1 MAISFLHQD
10 LWREL
15 TSSVRKANGKA
26 DVAVAYF
33 AQGASKLVPLRA
45 GARLVV
51 DASEGAVKTGQ
62 TCPAD
67 LLALY
72 RKGVRIYSVPNLHAK
87 VYVVGRKVYV
97 GSANASHSSAHRLLE
112 ATVVSSEASL
122 VRAAR
127 RFVEELTLQ
136 PDLGE
141 EELNR
146 LAKWYRPPHLPG
158 ARGRRRSE
166 STRSGMPRFWV
177 ARLDAEAPTA
187 ALHEALAAGA
197 KEARRQME
205 HPRRHEL
212 DEFWSRRQNEHYAV
226 GDIVMQVVSEPG
238 KPDMVMPPGRVVHV
252 RKWSGAGKRLTFV
265 YIELPLKRRISEPR
279 FLERIGAAKEFAY
292 LRDRRWNKAMAARF
306 MAYWNRA

>member
-15 TSSVRKANGKA
+15 TSNVCKANGKA
-26 DVAVAYF
+26 DVVVAYF

-87 VYVVGRKVYV
+87 VYIVGRKVYV
-97 GSANASHSSAHRLLE
+97 GSANASHSSANRLLE
-112 ATVVSSEASL
+112 AMVVCSEASL

-141 EELNR
+141 EELKR

-158 ARGRRRSE
+158 AGGRPR
-166 STRSGMPRFWV
+166 TGMPRFWV

-187 ALHEALAAGA
+187 ALYDALAAGA

-212 DEFWSRRQNEHYAV
+212 DEFWSSRQDEHYAV

-238 KPDMVMPPGRVVHV
+238 KPVMVMPPGRVVHV
-252 RKWSGAGKRLTFV
+252 RKWSGGGKRLTFV
-265 YIELPLKRRISEPR
+265 YIELPVKRRISEPR